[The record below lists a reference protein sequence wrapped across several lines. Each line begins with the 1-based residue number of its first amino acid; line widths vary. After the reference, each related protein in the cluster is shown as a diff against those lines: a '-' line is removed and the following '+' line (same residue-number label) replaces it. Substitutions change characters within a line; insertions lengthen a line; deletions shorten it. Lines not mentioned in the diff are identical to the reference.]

1 MSTHCLLQEYGFLLK
16 KHPILKTDCNL
27 QAAFSFNNNNFL
39 FQWMLQCALTD
50 HCFFLRLGPKHDWTC
65 CFGRFLGWWTYIY
78 IYTYVYLSIIL
89 KSCYDDIAQS
99 MLFCLCTTGLFFFQ
113 GRHQQLQTSS
123 GFAAAGCLSCE
134 DGWILPN
141 QTWEISKVRQILLA
155 PQWDMDIS
163 VQKRPKSQSH
173 CLFFKWLDNTCF
185 VQKYL
190 GEEVRLFA
198 WSREHNFQETRNS

>member
-1 MSTHCLLQEYGFLLK
+1 MNAAMCSDWPLK
-16 KHPILKTDCNL
+16 KKNMIERAVLVG
-27 QAAFSFNNNNFL
+27 S
-39 FQWMLQCALTD
+39 W
-50 HCFFLRLGPKHDWTC
+50 GGEWI
-65 CFGRFLGWWTYIY
+65 YIS

-99 MLFCLCTTGLFFFQ
+99 MLFCLCTTGLFFFFQ

-134 DGWILPN
+134 DGWILPS

-155 PQWDMDIS
+155 PQSDMDIS

-185 VQKYL
+185 VHKYL
-190 GEEVRLFA
+190 GKEVRFFFCMVKGAQL
-198 WSREHNFQETRNS
+198 SRNSKLLNVGDSHPSKNPVSNC